1 MIKAKYYIIES
12 IKSDSYFRTA
22 IGIISDRTCNFLYSS
37 TSVYYLSYAATLL
50 VIIGSVSILPSNI
63 Q

>member
-1 MIKAKYYIIES
+1 MVIVYLYYS
-12 IKSDSYFRTA
+12 SFRTA
-22 IGIISDRTCNFLYSS
+22 IDIISDRTCNFLYLS

-50 VIIGSVSILPSNI
+50 VIIGIVSILPTNI